1 MTSHELL
8 NKVRSELQLMMYG
21 HTAGRPSPV
30 RELVLSGWQI
40 SPIQPQRLVEI
51 AQLHAVCGLQV
62 ILSPI
67 RLRT

>member
-1 MTSHELL
+1 
-8 NKVRSELQLMMYG
+8 MMYG

-62 ILSPI
+62 SLSPI